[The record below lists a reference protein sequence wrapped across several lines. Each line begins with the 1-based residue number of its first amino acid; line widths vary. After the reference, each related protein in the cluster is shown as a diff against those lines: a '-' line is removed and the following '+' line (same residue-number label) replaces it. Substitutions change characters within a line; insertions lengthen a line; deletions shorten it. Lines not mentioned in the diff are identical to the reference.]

1 MREGDEGEF
10 FLLVKCKCDKEHLA
24 LKQLCELANEKGT
37 SRSQFN
43 DQMSRTE
50 KIPLFKRK
58 YSL

>member
-10 FLLVKCKCDKEHLA
+10 FLLVKCKCDKEHLP
-24 LKQLCELANEKGT
+24 LKHLCELANEKGT

-50 KIPLFKRK
+50 KTPQFK
-58 YSL
+58 